1 MNSLIKNSVLFK
13 QFSETQETWTDNYMK
28 FRGKMH
34 QRNEKL
40 NKENNQKNDWK
51 RELKNKTLRWRI
63 E

>member
-40 NKENNQKNDWK
+40 NKENNQKND
-51 RELKNKTLRWRI
+51 
-63 E
+63 